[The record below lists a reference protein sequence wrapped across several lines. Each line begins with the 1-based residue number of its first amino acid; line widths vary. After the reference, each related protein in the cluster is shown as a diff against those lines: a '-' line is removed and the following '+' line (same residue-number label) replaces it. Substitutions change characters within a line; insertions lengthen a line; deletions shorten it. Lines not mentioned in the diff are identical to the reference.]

1 MRHFLP
7 ESCWTKYSDC
17 SRLVV
22 SKSIMGRTGKQSTI
36 SFMLLRCKTDAARL
50 RGGVLFYKKG
60 ARTDTRTAFSNARG
74 KRNER

>member
-17 SRLVV
+17 SRLAV
-22 SKSIMGRTGKQSTI
+22 SKSIMERTGKQSTI

-50 RGGVLFYKKG
+50 RGVVLFYKKG
-60 ARTDTRTAFSNARG
+60 ARTDTRTAFFKRRG
-74 KRNER
+74 KKK